1 MISSTKTL
9 LKVIRGVNEA
19 IKGIIIDIDN
29 IWFIVYYILI
39 FWIIYLKKYFEN
51 KFDCKWEYKI
61 LICIV
66 NLRVKKV
73 SISFDENY

>member
-29 IWFIVYYILI
+29 IWFIFYYILI
-39 FWIIYLKKYFEN
+39 FLIIYLKKYFEN

>member
-29 IWFIVYYILI
+29 I
-39 FWIIYLKKYFEN
+39 
-51 KFDCKWEYKI
+51 
-61 LICIV
+61 
-66 NLRVKKV
+66 
-73 SISFDENY
+73 